1 MPDGQPGRRDGSR
14 RIAAEGRAM
23 LRTTGG
29 LTGRVASVAVPAYFP
44 PGALDWSTLA
54 DPRLGGVVLNV
65 DSGAGTVR
73 DRGFAATAHRMAEAG
88 VPLAGYVDTA
98 YGARP
103 VRAVEDE
110 VARYWKWYGIR
121 RVFLDQVSAVPGH
134 VLRYRRVVAGVRGRG
149 VRHVVL
155 NHGTYPDAAYA
166 DLADLL
172 VTFEGPWSA
181 YQHVRVPA
189 WAARL
194 PAERFCHLIYAAPQA
209 VLARALARAGRR
221 NAGVVYVTDRAGAN
235 PWIGLPGYFSRE
247 LSLVYAN
254 R

>member
-1 MPDGQPGRRDGSR
+1 MKGAGP
-14 RIAAEGRAM
+14 M
-23 LRTTGG
+23 LGP
-29 LTGRVASVAVPAYFP
+29 TGRVGSMTVPAYFP
-44 PGALDWSTLA
+44 PAAADWAAVA
-54 DPRLGGVVLNV
+54 DPRLGTVVLNV

-73 DRGFAATAHRMAEAG
+73 DRAFAAVAHRLAAAG
-88 VPLAGYVDTA
+88 TPLAGYVDSG
-98 YGARP
+98 YGGRP
-103 VRAVEDE
+103 PAEVEDE
-110 VARYWKWYGIR
+110 VTRYRKWYGIR
-121 RVFLDQVSAVPGH
+121 TVFLDQVSAVPGH
-134 VLRYRRVVAGVRGRG
+134 VLRYRRVIAGVRGRG
-149 VRHVVL
+149 AERVVF

-181 YQHVRVPA
+181 YQHVRAPV

-194 PAERFCHLIYAAPQA
+194 PAERFCHLVYAAPQA

-235 PWIGLPGYFSRE
+235 PWNGLPGYFSRE
-247 LSLVYAN
+247 LSLVYAD

>member
-1 MPDGQPGRRDGSR
+1 
-14 RIAAEGRAM
+14 M
-23 LRTTGG
+23 LKTTGE
-29 LTGRVASVAVPAYFP
+29 LSGRVGAVAVPAYFP
-44 PGALDWSTLA
+44 PGAVDWATLA
-54 DPRLGGVVLNV
+54 DPRIGNVVLNV

-73 DRGFAATAHRMAEAG
+73 DRAFAATAHRMAEVG

-103 VRAVEDE
+103 VQAVEDE
-110 VARYWKWYGIR
+110 VTRYWKWYGIR

-134 VLRYRRVVAGVRGRG
+134 VLRYRRIVTGVRGRG
-149 VRHVVL
+149 VKHVVL
-155 NHGTYPDAAYA
+155 NHGAYPDSAYA
-166 DLADLL
+166 DLADVL

-181 YQHVRVPA
+181 YQHVRVPT
-189 WAARL
+189 WATRM
-194 PAERFCHLIYAAPQA
+194 PAERFCHLVYAAPQA